1 MNVVNFIEAKKAGR
15 GHTRDEITQFIKGV
29 VDGSIPDYQTAAWLM
44 AVCLKGLSLNETIW
58 LTDAYVKSGK
68 ILDLSDIKRTC
79 VDKHSTG
86 GVGDKTTLIVT
97 PILAACGLG
106 VAKLSGRGLGL
117 TGGTIDKLES
127 IPGFQVQLT
136 QAQFLAQI
144 DEIGM
149 AIASQT
155 AELAPADGLIYAL
168 RDVTGTVASI
178 PLIAASVMSKKIA
191 AGAPIITLDVKFGQ
205 GAFMKTLKEAEQLA
219 KICIQIGEGFG
230 RKTKA
235 ILSNMDSPLGQAIG
249 NTNEVIEAIET
260 LKGNGS
266 EDLTQLCYLLTTTT
280 LEATGLSKADAKQKV
295 HHAITSGEALSAL
308 QQLITKQ
315 GGNPE
320 CVNNY
325 QLLPQPKSRL
335 LVESPRTG
343 FIASCDALEIA
354 KAAFELGAGREKKTD
369 RIDHGVGVVLLK
381 KLGDSVSQG
390 EPIAELWVG
399 NKNIDKAKLLTQEA
413 FIISDKKPIINFE
426 SDHFV
431 FDTTTASKK

>member
-1 MNVVNFIEAKKAGR
+1 
-15 GHTRDEITQFIKGV
+15 
-29 VDGSIPDYQTAAWLM
+29 M
-44 AVCLKGLSLNETIW
+44 AVCFKGLSLNETIW

-68 ILDLSDIKRTC
+68 ILDLSGIKRTC

-127 IPGFQVQLT
+127 IPGFPKFNVQLT
-136 QAQFLAQI
+136 QAQFLSQI

-155 AELAPADGLIYAL
+155 AELAPADGIIYAL

-235 ILSNMDSPLGQAIG
+235 ILSNMDTPLGFAIG

-260 LKGNGS
+260 LKGHGP
-266 EDLTQLCYLLTTTT
+266 EDLTQLCYLLATTT

-295 HHAITSGEALSAL
+295 QLAITSGEALTAL
-308 QQLITKQ
+308 RELIAKQ
-315 GGNPE
+315 GGNAE

-325 QLLPQPKSRL
+325 QLFPQPKSKL
-335 LVESPRTG
+335 LVESPRSG

-369 RIDHGVGVVLLK
+369 CIDHGVGINLLK
-381 KLGDSVSQG
+381 KPGDAIQKG
-390 EPIAELWVG
+390 EAIAELWVG
-399 NKNIDKAKLLTQEA
+399 IKGVDQVKVLTQEA
-413 FIISDKKPIINFE
+413 FIISEQQPSINFE
-426 SDHFV
+426 ADHFV
-431 FDTTTASKK
+431 FEATAAGKK